1 MTSSLFHL
9 SSNLCLVPV
18 WCPVVVKLRSTA
30 KPSLVAYCDLLV
42 ISGSRSGIL
51 QSTVGPL
58 IPQLSE
64 STVAMAT
71 IKDSYGSRYL
81 QQTYIVT
88 VTSSY
93 STDMLPSLFLK
104 YDIKLFL
111 LLHFRQQMASYLWVE
126 GMAGNMCNYCTQYT
140 ASSFFLL
147 NSLGLCIF
155 THGKIMHSV

>member
-1 MTSSLFHL
+1 MTSILFHL

-18 WCPVVVKLRSTA
+18 WCLVVVRLRSTA
-30 KPSLVAYCDLLV
+30 KPSLVACCDLLV

-58 IPQLSE
+58 IPLLSE

-71 IKDSYGSRYL
+71 IEDSYGSRYL
-81 QQTYIVT
+81 QQWQWYIVT
-88 VTSSY
+88 VISSY

-126 GMAGNMCNYCTQYT
+126 GMAGNMCNYAHNTLQFLF
-140 ASSFFLL
+140 SF
-147 NSLGLCIF
+147 
-155 THGKIMHSV
+155 